1 MNFLRLKVFFN
12 ISAALFG
19 NLRKYSYLCQMK
31 YELKTWRYGK
41 V

>member
-19 NLRKYSYLCQMK
+19 NLGNYLYLC
-31 YELKTWRYGK
+31 GIN
-41 V
+41 

>member
-1 MNFLRLKVFFN
+1 MNFFHWIVFFN
-12 ISAALFG
+12 ISATLFG
-19 NLRKYSYLCQMK
+19 NIRKYSYLCQMK